1 MASPAQ
7 IAFWTG
13 SGASAGAEGR
23 PLPILAPPPGTRGW
37 DGRPRRGGGE
47 PQQPQAHD
55 QDLSNPQFV
64 LFRRPTGLADGL
76 ALKELAPPAGSPRNS
91 PQGCVVPPFRGCG
104 VRPRIR
110 RAAIYR
116 CRPHRDPPAP
126 RRRSPSEQRHRG
138 DRSLTSAAMR
148 PRAPRIRR
156 IPALGAALALAF
168 AVAGCGGA
176 KLLHQTSTVSAT
188 VTTGVPSASPT
199 ASQGLG
205 FPLLATK
212 NTTRVDGTDPIADA
226 AGVALAVYP
235 SAAPGTHPPAVAL
248 APTDDWQ

>member
-1 MASPAQ
+1 
-7 IAFWTG
+7 
-13 SGASAGAEGR
+13 
-23 PLPILAPPPGTRGW
+23 
-37 DGRPRRGGGE
+37 
-47 PQQPQAHD
+47 
-55 QDLSNPQFV
+55 
-64 LFRRPTGLADGL
+64 
-76 ALKELAPPAGSPRNS
+76 
-91 PQGCVVPPFRGCG
+91 
-104 VRPRIR
+104 
-110 RAAIYR
+110 
-116 CRPHRDPPAP
+116 
-126 RRRSPSEQRHRG
+126 
-138 DRSLTSAAMR
+138 MR
-148 PRAPRIRR
+148 PRAPGIRR

-188 VTTGVPSASPT
+188 VTTGVPSASPA

-248 APTDDWQ
+248 APTDDWQAALAASVLMAPPIRAPILLSGSGSLPTATSQALSQLAPTGAGAIRGAPPSAMPAAGGAAESGNPILFVNAGGIPGPTRQALATHQGGHIYVLGPP